1 MTAYLLAWRM
11 RRGLDGTRVPFSRAL
26 RFARLGLADAATL
39 TGAR

>member
-1 MTAYLLAWRM
+1 MTAYLLAMRM
-11 RRGLDGTRVPFSRAL
+11 RRGLDGTRIPYRRAL

>member
-1 MTAYLLAWRM
+1 MTALILAWRM
-11 RRGLDGTRVPFSRAL
+11 RRGLDGTRIPYRRAL